1 MIQLK
6 SFKKCILYLLAVL
19 ILMSFSGCGNKTETS
34 GGQVS
39 GQYGDSYPLEG
50 SPKITYWMQLNSAL
64 LNTDSEMATTPFAQG
79 LQEETGIEIEFIHPS
94 PQQVGEQF
102 NIMLASGDLPDVIEW
117 IWYNFP
123 GGPQKAINDGYILA
137 LNDVF
142 DKYSPNI
149 KKYIEENQ
157 DVDKMLQTDER
168 NYYVY
173 PFIRGDEILKTYS
186 GPVARADWMKELNIS
201 APETL
206 DDWEA
211 MLKAF
216 KENKQCDTPLQYD
229 KDLMWAFGVKDD
241 FYFQGDEIVY
251 GPIQPEYKAFV
262 TKMNQW
268 LKDGLMTTT
277 GSEETNP
284 VTAAFVSGKTGVAY
298 STGGTIAKWMQAG
311 VANNPAFDIVGLK
324 YPVLQKGEKS
334 KFIQRDYSYALS
346 GQSAAI
352 SATSKNVEAA
362 ARLLDYGYSPEG
374 NRYFNFGKEGVTYNM
389 VGDYPTYTD
398 VILNNPE
405 GLAPVNALARNV
417 RAGYSGPFIQKKEY
431 LEQYYNMPQQMD
443 ALETWCDEE
452 GNKSA
457 LPLITYTT
465 EESNTVATVMNDV
478 KSHVD
483 EMTMKFIVGAE
494 PLENFDKYVE
504 TIKKLNIDEIIQI
517 QKKAVDRYNA
527 R

>member
-1 MIQLK
+1 M
-6 SFKKCILYLLAVL
+6 
-19 ILMSFSGCGNKTETS
+19 
-34 GGQVS
+34 
-39 GQYGDSYPLEG
+39 
-50 SPKITYWMQLNSAL
+50 
-64 LNTDSEMATTPFAQG
+64 
-79 LQEETGIEIEFIHPS
+79 
-94 PQQVGEQF
+94 
-102 NIMLASGDLPDVIEW
+102 
-117 IWYNFP
+117 
-123 GGPQKAINDGYILA
+123 
-137 LNDVF
+137 
-142 DKYSPNI
+142 
-149 KKYIEENQ
+149 
-157 DVDKMLQTDER
+157 
-168 NYYVY
+168 
-173 PFIRGDEILKTYS
+173 
-186 GPVARADWMKELNIS
+186 
-201 APETL
+201 
-206 DDWEA
+206 
-211 MLKAF
+211 
-216 KENKQCDTPLQYD
+216 
-229 KDLMWAFGVKDD
+229 
-241 FYFQGDEIVY
+241 
-251 GPIQPEYKAFV
+251 
-262 TKMNQW
+262 
-268 LKDGLMTTT
+268 
-277 GSEETNP
+277 
-284 VTAAFVSGKTGVAY
+284 
-298 STGGTIAKWMQAG
+298 
-311 VANNPAFDIVGLK
+311 
-324 YPVLQKGEKS
+324 
-334 KFIQRDYSYALS
+334 S

-443 ALETWCDEE
+443 ALETWCDEN

-504 TIKKLNIDEIIQI
+504 TIQKLNIDEIIQI